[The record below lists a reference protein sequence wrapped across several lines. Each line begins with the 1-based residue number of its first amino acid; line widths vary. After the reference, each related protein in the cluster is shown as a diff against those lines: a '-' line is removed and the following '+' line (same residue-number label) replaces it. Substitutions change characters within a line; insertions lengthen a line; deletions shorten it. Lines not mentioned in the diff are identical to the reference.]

1 VSVRLRSLTV
11 MRLKALLIASLL
23 ALGVC
28 AGVAFGAVRVYNN
41 QFAGKGDAKELDLS
55 GKGCK
60 AEVRGK
66 KGQLGVTTAEGGS
79 RCRLRLPV
87 IGDSSQPDH
96 IVDVETKLLPKTPE
110 KIRKKV
116 YVAATVREGGGGYYE
131 LRVYPERRKY
141 SLVRKPGDAAFPV
154 TGKDREIGKAGD
166 KNKLT
171 LRALGDAVSG
181 KVNKFA
187 IADVADPQPGALP
200 GTKISIVLG
209 QEGGSKDG
217 ASVWFKD
224 LRVSVPNP

>member
-1 VSVRLRSLTV
+1 
-11 MRLKALLIASLL
+11 MRLKAIAIACVL

-28 AGVAFGAVRVYNN
+28 AGLAYGAIRVYKNDFEN
-41 QFAGKGDAKELDLS
+41 AGDAKALKMS

-66 KGQLGVTTAEGGS
+66 KGQLGVQTPKGGS

-87 IGDSSQPDH
+87 EGDSSQPDH
-96 IVDVETKLLPKTPE
+96 IVDVEAKLLPSTPE

-116 YVAATVREGGGGYYE
+116 YVGMTVREGGGGYYE

-141 SLVRKPGDAAFPV
+141 SLVRRPTDPAFPV
-154 TGKDREIGKAGD
+154 TAKDNEIGKTGD

-171 LRALGDAVSG
+171 LRALGDSVSAKINKLAVD
-181 KVNKFA
+181 
-187 IADVADPQPGALP
+187 DVADPQPGALP
-200 GTKISIVLG
+200 GTKISLVLG
-209 QEGGSKDG
+209 QSGSSKDG
-217 ASVWFKD
+217 AKAWFKG